1 MVRTILIVAMLLV
14 GVAANAA
21 VGETDTLSNLS
32 SAKARREARKVAY
45 AAEIDDIVRSRNY
58 IFRPVTMQ
66 NVVMGNTHSIYA
78 YYLFL
83 GLSGDKVV
91 LHLPVEFTSYVI
103 NTVNLDSFVE
113 GYTATLDGSNWRITF
128 SFMNG
133 SERWLAEIFLSNITG
148 QTRLA
153 IVTPEGVMRYLGT
166 IESGATITKKKRK
179 TKTFR
184 RMRNVFCVFNAAGAP
199 CLPAPV
205 YSAHP

>member
-1 MVRTILIVAMLLV
+1 MARIILLVAMLLAS
-14 GVAANAA
+14 VATRAA
-21 VGETDTLSNLS
+21 VGETDTLSNLSNTADSS

-45 AAEIDDIVRSRNY
+45 AAEIDDIVKSRNY

-66 NVVMGNTHSIYA
+66 NVVTGNTRSIYA
-78 YYLFL
+78 YYLFM
-83 GLSGDKVV
+83 GVSGDKVV

-103 NTVNLDSFVE
+103 DTVNLDAFVE

-153 IVTPEGVMRYLGT
+153 LVTPKGVMRYLGT
-166 IESGATITKKKRK
+166 LESGATIKKKRK
-179 TKTFR
+179 K
-184 RMRNVFCVFNAAGAP
+184 
-199 CLPAPV
+199 
-205 YSAHP
+205 